1 MVADGTFRE
10 DLYYRLNVIDVRM
23 PALKDHAEDIAPL
36 VRRFLK
42 EFSAANGGTV
52 TDIEPAA
59 LKALEGYAWPGNVRQ
74 LRNAVEK
81 MVVLASGPQLTVA
94 DLPADV
100 TATER
105 AEDTRR
111 EARDEGE
118 NERQET
124 RDARGGREAGDASGA
139 PSSRAETAT
148 ISPLA
153 ETEKAQILSALEKC
167 RNNKSR
173 AADLLGISRRTLHRK
188 LKEWGLA

>member
-10 DLYYRLNVIDVRM
+10 DLYYRLNVIDMRM

-59 LKALEGYAWPGNVRQ
+59 LKVLEGYAWPGNVRQ

-111 EARDEGE
+111 EA
-118 NERQET
+118 
-124 RDARGGREAGDASGA
+124 GDASGA

-167 RNNKSR
+167 RNNKSK